1 MSLGQ
6 NVGTVSWNG
15 SFEPAYLKPYVC
27 IHKRAYVMLKTV
39 FLEHDWT
46 SIYKIFLFGTLYLGH
61 VWNSM
66 FGTLYFGHVWNSI
79 FGTLYLGHVWNSIF
93 GLIFLEHNV

>member
-66 FGTLYFGHVWNSI
+66 FGTLYLSLMHRTLCLKQYFWINI
-79 FGTLYLGHVWNSIF
+79 LGTQC
-93 GLIFLEHNV
+93 LEHN